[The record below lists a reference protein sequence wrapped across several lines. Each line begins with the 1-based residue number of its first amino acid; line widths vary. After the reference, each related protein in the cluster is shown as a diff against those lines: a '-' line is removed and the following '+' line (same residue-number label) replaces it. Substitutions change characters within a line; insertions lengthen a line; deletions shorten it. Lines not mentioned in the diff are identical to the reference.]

1 MGYYVSVYSG
11 NEFTITDP
19 TVVLD
24 KLQEA
29 QGDGHISWC
38 NRIETYRGDMT
49 RTTITESD
57 ALSNVLIDFG
67 FDTLTGT
74 GDDDRN
80 YVLVMGWAGDKMGGS
95 WNDVWEAIA
104 AGTNDT
110 VTWIMIGEDY
120 EMWAEH
126 IEKCQH
132 QTHNVRVEVE
142 VCA

>member
-95 WNDVWEAIA
+95 WDDVWRAIA

>member
-1 MGYYVSVYSG
+1 MGYYVSLHSG
-11 NEFTITDP
+11 NTFTITDP

-80 YVLVMGWAGDKMGGS
+80 YVLVEGWGGEKMGGS

-132 QTHNVRVEVE
+132 QTHNVRVEIE
-142 VCA
+142 VLA